1 MYLQETILSILGREV
16 TPAVGCTEPVAIA
29 LNAAHAA
36 QELKKTGQEPTSIEV
51 RLSKGIFKNGMDV
64 GIPGTDQTGL
74 DVAAALGVALED
86 PSEGLELLKDID
98 DETRNRADVY
108 LKEIVPH
115 IQVLIDSKPIYV
127 ETVLRSKDHV
137 AKAITED
144 RHETIVRLEL
154 DGKVVELPDL
164 EQAKKKNGVDLGD
177 FYQTSIDEIVTA
189 IEGISE
195 EKLLFLLDGLH
206 MNLSAAKKGLEQPYG
221 LGVGYN
227 TKVNMEDGLVA
238 KDLTNLAYML
248 TSAASDVRM
257 SGERIPVMSSSG
269 SGNNG
274 LTAILPLA
282 ALHEIKNLDDATLTR
297 SLAISHI
304 ITSYVKHYIGRLSNL
319 CGCSIAASIG
329 SGAAIAWVLG
339 GKDIIGATINNV
351 IANQA
356 GVVCDGAK
364 PGCALKLGTA
374 AATAVQSALLAYRGT
389 ELKDHNGLTDPLPE
403 KSIANL
409 ATLSS
414 KGMGQV
420 DLTIIDIMKE
430 RI

>member
-1 MYLQETILSILGREV
+1 MNLQKTILSILGREV

-29 LNAAHAA
+29 LNAAYAA

-51 RLSKGIFKNGMDV
+51 YLSKGIFKNGMDV
-64 GIPGTDQTGL
+64 GIPGTDETGL
-74 DVAAALGVALED
+74 DVAAALGVALAN
-86 PSEGLELLKDID
+86 PSQGLELLKGID
-98 DETRNRADVY
+98 ENTRIKAQEY
-108 LKEIVPH
+108 LKNLSPKIH
-115 IQVLIDSKPIYV
+115 VLIDSKPIYV
-127 ETVLRSKDHV
+127 ETILRSKDHS

-144 RHETIVRLEL
+144 RHEALVHLEL
-154 DGKVVELPDL
+154 DGKPMELSSGA
-164 EQAKKKNGVDLGD
+164 QAMQHHGFDLGD
-177 FYQTSIDEIVTA
+177 FYQTSLDDIVTA
-189 IEGISE
+189 VEALDARE
-195 EKLLFLLDGLH
+195 LHFLLDGLE
-206 MNLSAAKKGLEQPYG
+206 MNLSAAKKGLEKPYG

-227 TKVNMEDGLVA
+227 TKINMEEGLVA
-238 KDLTNLAYML
+238 RDLTNLAYML

-282 ALHEIKNLDDATLTR
+282 ALHEIKNLDDDTLSR
-297 SLAISHI
+297 ALAISHLV
-304 ITSYVKHYIGRLSNL
+304 TSYVKHYIGRLSNL

-339 GKDIIGATINNV
+339 GASLIPATINNV

-389 ELKDHNGLTDPLPE
+389 ELKDHNGLTDPRPE
-403 KSIANL
+403 QSIANL

-414 KGMGQV
+414 KGMDKV

-430 RI
+430 RQ